1 MTHTERIKYR
11 HTDLY
16 HSMSYWIR
24 SADNQRRAFDMH
36 LCNDHFDFKFYE
48 ANKDDQS
55 FYNYLRS
62 GYITR
67 FGYIDSSCDVR
78 FEFQFTPICKI

>member
-1 MTHTERIKYR
+1 
-11 HTDLY
+11 
-16 HSMSYWIR
+16 
-24 SADNQRRAFDMH
+24 MH

-55 FYNYLRS
+55 FYNYLHS